1 MGVGRWFVKQ
11 FTQGSDHGAPILRML
26 RMVRIFRILKFG
38 GHVRNLQLFAIG
50 FKRAQEGLV
59 LLLFLL
65 LLYLC
70 VFFPGF
76 PNRYSCVCSP
86 PCESASSMRPSY
98 H

>member
-1 MGVGRWFVKQ
+1 MCCLALRRWFVKQ

-65 LLYLC
+65 LPSPC
-70 VFFPGF
+70 VFP
-76 PNRYSCVCSP
+76 PIRPPPPPPPACST
-86 PCESASSMRPSY
+86 SFSN
-98 H
+98 